1 MKRVNIKETVESQI
15 YETLLR
21 YEEYLDFI
29 DYAEKNGYTD
39 IDYIQDITERVSY
52 VNALYADSDIYET
65 LDYTEVVVLDYIMD
79 RCSVDD
85 IIRRVESLYGEVID
99 YLDIKLIIRS
109 ISQKLVPFAIRVHGE
124 QEDLQ
129 VATVDK

>member
-1 MKRVNIKETVESQI
+1 MKRANIKENVESQI

-39 IDYIQDITERVSY
+39 IDYIQDMTERVSY
-52 VNALYADSDIYET
+52 VNTLYADSDIYET

-109 ISQKLVPFAIRVHGE
+109 ISQKLVDI
-124 QEDLQ
+124 
-129 VATVDK
+129 TVKAHNTL

>member
-1 MKRVNIKETVESQI
+1 MKRANIKETIESKI

-52 VNALYADSDIYET
+52 VNSIYADSGIYET
-65 LDYTEVVVLDYIMD
+65 LDYTEVVVLDYIID

-85 IIRRVESLYGEVID
+85 IIRRVELLYGEVID
-99 YLDIKLIIRS
+99 YLDVKLIIKS
-109 ISQKLVPFAIRVHGE
+109 ISQKLVDIAVKAHNT
-124 QEDLQ
+124 L
-129 VATVDK
+129 

>member
-52 VNALYADSDIYET
+52 VNALYADSDIYKT
-65 LDYTEVVVLDYIMD
+65 LDYTEVTILDYIMD

-85 IIRRVESLYGEVID
+85 IIRRVDLLYGEDID
-99 YLDIKLIIRS
+99 YLDIKLIIKS
-109 ISQKLVPFAIRVHGE
+109 ISQKLVDITMRVHNE

-129 VATVDK
+129 VATVN

>member
-1 MKRVNIKETVESQI
+1 MKRANIKETVESQI

-52 VNALYADSDIYET
+52 VNALYADSDIYKT
-65 LDYTEVVVLDYIMD
+65 LDYTEVTILDYIMD
-79 RCSVDD
+79 RYSVDD
-85 IIRRVESLYGEVID
+85 IIRRVDLLHGEVID
-99 YLDIKLIIRS
+99 YLDIKLIIKS
-109 ISQKLVPFAIRVHGE
+109 ISQKLVDIAMRVHNE
-124 QEDLQ
+124 QEGLQ
-129 VATVDK
+129 VATVDE

>member
-85 IIRRVESLYGEVID
+85 IIRRVDLLHGEVID
-99 YLDIKLIIRS
+99 YLDVKLIIKS
-109 ISQKLVPFAIRVHGE
+109 ISQKLVDITMRVHNE

>member
-1 MKRVNIKETVESQI
+1 MKRANIKETVESQI

-52 VNALYADSDIYET
+52 VNALYADSDIYKT
-65 LDYTEVVVLDYIMD
+65 LDYTEVTILDYIMD

-85 IIRRVESLYGEVID
+85 IIRRVDLLHGEVID
-99 YLDIKLIIRS
+99 YLDIKLIIKS
-109 ISQKLVPFAIRVHGE
+109 ISQKLVDITMRVHDE
-124 QEDLQ
+124 HEDLQ
-129 VATVDK
+129 VATVDV

>member
-85 IIRRVESLYGEVID
+85 IIRRVDLLHGEVID
-99 YLDIKLIIRS
+99 YLDIKLIIKS
-109 ISQKLVPFAIRVHGE
+109 ISQKLVDITMRVHNE

>member
-29 DYAEKNGYTD
+29 DYAAKNGYTD

-52 VNALYADSDIYET
+52 VNALYADSDIYKT
-65 LDYTEVVVLDYIMD
+65 LDCTEVTILDYIMD

-85 IIRRVESLYGEVID
+85 IIRRVDLLHGEVID
-99 YLDIKLIIRS
+99 YLDIKLIIKS
-109 ISQKLVPFAIRVHGE
+109 ISQKLVDIAMKVHNE

-129 VATVDK
+129 VATVNE

>member
-29 DYAEKNGYTD
+29 DYAEKNDYTD

-52 VNALYADSDIYET
+52 VNALYADSDIYKT
-65 LDYTEVVVLDYIMD
+65 LDYTEVVVLDYIID

-99 YLDIKLIIRS
+99 YLDIKLIIKS
-109 ISQKLVPFAIRVHGE
+109 VSQKLVDIAMRVHDE
-124 QEDLQ
+124 HEDLQ
-129 VATVDK
+129 VATVDE

>member
-1 MKRVNIKETVESQI
+1 MKRANIKETVESQI

-52 VNALYADSDIYET
+52 VNTLYADSDIYKA
-65 LDYTEVVVLDYIMD
+65 LDYTEVTILDYIID

-85 IIRRVESLYGEVID
+85 IIRRVDLLHGEVID
-99 YLDIKLIIRS
+99 YLDVKLIIMS
-109 ISQKLVPFAIRVHGE
+109 ISQKLVDIAMRMHNE
-124 QEDLQ
+124 QEDLH
-129 VATVDK
+129 VATFV

>member
-1 MKRVNIKETVESQI
+1 MKRVNIKETIESHI

-39 IDYIQDITERVSY
+39 IDYIQDMTERVSY
-52 VNALYADSDIYET
+52 VNTLYTDSDIYET
-65 LDYTEVVVLDYIMD
+65 LDYTEVVVLDYIID

-99 YLDIKLIIRS
+99 YLDVKLIIKS
-109 ISQKLVPFAIRVHGE
+109 ISQKLVPIAMRVHDE
-124 QEDLQ
+124 HEDLQ
-129 VATVDK
+129 VTTVDK

>member
-52 VNALYADSDIYET
+52 VNALYADSDIYKT
-65 LDYTEVVVLDYIMD
+65 LDYTEVTILDYIID

-85 IIRRVESLYGEVID
+85 IIRRVDLLHGEVID
-99 YLDIKLIIRS
+99 YLDIKLIIKS
-109 ISQKLVPFAIRVHGE
+109 ISQKLVDITMRVHNE